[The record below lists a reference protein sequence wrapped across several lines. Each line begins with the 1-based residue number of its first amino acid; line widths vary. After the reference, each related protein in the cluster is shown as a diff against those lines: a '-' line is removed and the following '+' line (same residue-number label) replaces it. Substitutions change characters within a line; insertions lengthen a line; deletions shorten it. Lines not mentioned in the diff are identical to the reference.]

1 MPVILAAVHFRS
13 PTRRAPAI
21 NRVLFGG
28 AVALCL
34 GATSAP
40 ASAFCRALTCTVC
53 FPDTMTGCPVGG
65 VPLAWAAPCVSY
77 SVYREGS
84 PSISHDQLTEAT
96 EGAFRA
102 WRETTCPVVGKRPSI
117 AVTNAFGPAWC
128 DRVEY
133 NWGQANANL
142 VIIRDPWE
150 ADKNLFALTT
160 VSVNRE
166 TGEIYDVDIEI
177 NGTQPLSVG
186 PLVPG
191 RYDLQSLLTHEAG
204 HFLGLAHSPR
214 PGATMSPTQM
224 PGVDDFYSL
233 DTDDIAGICAAYPP
247 ERSAPACD
255 PTPPR
260 GFSPECAL
268 DPAMGP
274 NCSLALARRRS
285 SASAMTA
292 FLLGLGVAVARLVPR
307 RRGQKFT

>member
-1 MPVILAAVHFRS
+1 MPVILTPVHFRS
-13 PTRRAPAI
+13 PARRAAAT
-21 NRVLFGG
+21 NRVFFGV
-28 AVALCL
+28 AAALCL

-40 ASAFCRALTCTVC
+40 ANAFCRALTCTVC

-65 VPLAWAAPCVSY
+65 VPLAWVAPCVSY

-84 PSISHDQLTEAT
+84 PSISHDQLTRAT
-96 EGAFRA
+96 DLAFRA
-102 WRETTCPVVGKRPSI
+102 WRETTCPGINKPPSI

-128 DRVEY
+128 DRVEH

-186 PLVPG
+186 PAAG

-214 PGATMSPTQM
+214 AGATMFPTQM

-233 DTDDIAGICAAYPP
+233 DGDDIAGICAIYPP
-247 ERSAPACD
+247 ERSVPACD
-255 PTPPR
+255 PTPLG

-268 DPAMGP
+268 DPAVGP
-274 NCSLALARRRS
+274 TCSLALTGRRS

-292 FLLGLGVAVARLVPR
+292 FLLGLGVAMARLFPR
-307 RRGQKFT
+307 RRAQKLT